1 MKSLVKRNIV
11 LVILLVIAINFLI
24 KFLPRPTSEI
34 ATVLLLEG
42 LMLCAM
48 LLLNHMIVKQPVP
61 IKPTTSLW
69 QQKGLFL
76 PPLLFLL
83 LIVVNLFHEKGDL
96 VYAGVI
102 ALSVAIVEEY
112 TFRGLI
118 FGQLVPVLQKK
129 WSSLLVAGLIFGNI
143 HWLNLAHQT
152 FFPTLLQVIQVSGFG
167 MLCCAFYLR
176 SGTLLLP
183 ILLHFLLDFMGLYSS
198 HSTSTTTVNLPATL
212 VITLI
217 YVATALWF
225 VRAKK
230 ANDFNLRN
238 K

>member
-76 PPLLFLL
+76 PPLLFLM

-102 ALSVAIVEEY
+102 ALSVAIVE
-112 TFRGLI
+112 
-118 FGQLVPVLQKK
+118 
-129 WSSLLVAGLIFGNI
+129 
-143 HWLNLAHQT
+143 
-152 FFPTLLQVIQVSGFG
+152 
-167 MLCCAFYLR
+167 
-176 SGTLLLP
+176 
-183 ILLHFLLDFMGLYSS
+183 
-198 HSTSTTTVNLPATL
+198 
-212 VITLI
+212 
-217 YVATALWF
+217 
-225 VRAKK
+225 
-230 ANDFNLRN
+230 
-238 K
+238 